1 MKIRIAIVDDLATD
15 RDLLH
20 KCIDLFFEG
29 RKNDSPSVDEFK
41 SAEDFLPK
49 FSAGMF
55 QIVFLDICM
64 DEMNGIELAKELRA
78 ADPHL
83 MIVFQTTARE
93 YAFDAFPIHPFDY
106 LIKPCRQDEVDAV
119 LDEALR
125 VLDAGDPEISI
136 AAARA
141 TYSVPLR
148 SIIAITSQGHNTEV
162 YINNNQSLTSTE
174 TFKNITSK
182 LGDDPRFLMINRGI
196 IVNMDYVLAPAA
208 DSMQMKDGSS
218 YPIKVNGRAAVL
230 SVFSQYMISK
240 VDKRG

>member
-1 MKIRIAIVDDLATD
+1 MKIRIAIVDDLGTD
-15 RDLLH
+15 RDLLSS
-20 KCIDLFFEG
+20 CIDRFFEG
-29 RKNDSPSVDEFK
+29 RKNDSVSIDEFV

-49 FSAGMF
+49 FSAGLF
-55 QIVFLDICM
+55 ELVFLDICM

-119 LDEALR
+119 LEEALR
-125 VLDAGDPEISI
+125 VLDAGDPEISV
-136 AAARA
+136 ASVRA

-148 SIIAITSQGHNTEV
+148 SIVAITSQGHNME
-162 YINNNQSLTSTE
+162 ISLTNHQNIIGTE
-174 TFKNITSK
+174 TFKIITSK

-196 IVNMDYVLAPAA
+196 VINMDHVMAPGT

-218 YPIKVNGRAAVL
+218 YPIKVNGRSAVL
-230 SVFSQYMISK
+230 SAFSQYMISK

>member
-1 MKIRIAIVDDLATD
+1 MKIRIAIVDDMSTD
-15 RDLLH
+15 RSLLR
-20 KCIDLFFEG
+20 KCIDSFFGEH
-29 RKNDSPSVDEFK
+29 KSDSVSIEEFV

-55 QIVFLDICM
+55 ELVFLDICM

-119 LDEALR
+119 LEEALR
-125 VLDAGDPEISI
+125 VLDAGDPEISVS
-136 AAARA
+136 AGRT
-141 TYSVPLR
+141 TYNVPLR
-148 SIIAITSQGHNTEV
+148 SIVAIASQGHNTE
-162 YINNNQSLTSTE
+162 ICLTNKQNLSCTE
-174 TFKNITSK
+174 TFKGISSK

-196 IVNMDYVLAPAA
+196 IVNMDHVLAPSA

-230 SVFSQYMISK
+230 SSFSQYMISK